1 MGWMR
6 GLKAARAI
14 LAGLALVLAFG
25 LVGAANAQTT
35 IAYTYDALG
44 RVKTV
49 VDSKGGNITYTYDA
63 AGNRTSVVATTNNQ
77 GKPVIAAISTQ
88 VTNITAP
95 ITIPLSITGTWT
107 SLTASEPSNGT
118 TAVSQV
124 QASPSVTFTPNS
136 LTAASG
142 SFKILATGPGGDSE
156 KLTVSVNFRPVI
168 DPIADKTTAAGTAV
182 VIPLTIKGSFNDWVV
197 STPVGGTA
205 VKSGTLSAPSVTFTP
220 ATGTT
225 GAVTFTVTAKGAV
238 VDSTPVT
245 AKVTVGNA
253 ILKIEP
259 DPYPQQTTPFGAAIV
274 LPLTVTG
281 SYDDL
286 VISTPS
292 VGTAVKSGSLAAP
305 SVTYTPTGASAG
317 IDSFTVQAK
326 VNGTATVSNTVTISV
341 KIAPVIDP
349 VAAQSASY
357 ITPITIPLSVKGK
370 WESLAT
376 SGLQNGT
383 ATVSPVQGSPSV
395 IFTPNNACATTA
407 GLSVSASGPGGT
419 SALVPITINVAAPPP
434 QPVGPVTTPF
444 NTPVTIPLTI
454 PCGSWTSL
462 TISNVVG
469 GTATVAGTQTA
480 PAVTFTPTTGLV
492 GSASFTV
499 TPVGSG
505 GALTAIPVSVTV
517 SPPPM
522 PVIAAIGAKLATYN
536 TPITVPLSI
545 SGTWL
550 TLATTSVTGGTV
562 TVSNAQSAPS
572 VTFTPTTGSFA
583 AGGFTVTANGPGT
596 ASNAVVVSVKI
607 KAPDVTL
614 NVAYNGVG
622 QFATTPQPEIVTQP
636 AHGTAVATPL
646 SFYSGAS
653 VIYGPTAGYSGPDSF
668 TYRIVTTSGTSEPG
682 TVSVTVGAPPKPVIT
697 AVADKNTPY
706 NTAIVIPL
714 TITNPWQSIAA
725 SSVSGGTVVSSGT
738 QAAPSVTFT
747 PTNEFKGLAT
757 FSLTA
762 TGPGGVSGLVGVK
775 VNVSDPVPII
785 LPVPDQT
792 TAFNTPKSIGLTITN
807 AWTSVGVTGVV
818 KGTASVSGSM
828 VTFTPTAGMTGQGSV
843 TVVAYGTGV
852 VSQAVTIKISISNPK
867 LADVTLNVAYNS
879 FGRFDVDG
887 ISYIVS
893 PPSYGTASF
902 FSSDKIGPRINYT
915 PNNGYSGPDSFTY
928 GRAGYD
934 PGTVS
939 VTVGAPPKPV
949 ITAVTDKNTPYNTAI
964 VIPLTITNPWQSIAA
979 SSVTDGTVV
988 SSGTQAAPSVTFT
1001 PTTGTTGLKTFSLTA
1016 SGPGGVSDPVS
1027 VKVTVASPLPPAPVI
1042 SQVAAKTTAYNTPIT
1057 IPLTISGQWYF
1068 VSATGA
1074 ANGTGAGSGYSLT
1087 PSVTF
1092 TPTSGATGPAS
1103 VTVTATGPGGV
1114 SLPVTIG
1121 VTITPLVAPNVTLN
1135 VAYNTPGSFTTPSP
1149 ATVVTQPLHGQ
1160 ASPVSSIY
1168 TGNLMVYS
1176 PASGYSGPDSFTY
1189 TYAGRS
1195 PGTVSVTVGAPPPP
1209 PAPVINP
1216 ITAKTTAYNTP
1227 ITVPLSITGQWT
1239 SITPYLV
1246 YNGTAYASGSSV
1258 VFTPNA
1264 GYSGGGGGF
1273 WVYATGPGG
1282 YSAPTSAVITVS
1294 PPAPPKTGSL
1304 SVNPSSC
1311 TIPAG
1316 QTACSTQI
1324 TWSSTNSPITCLWK
1338 TAPNAVQLPACSPS
1352 GTFSW
1357 PWVVLGT
1364 TSFELRA
1371 HTSNPSGLDSERLA
1385 GQLLGSASVT
1395 GVAGPPPASISAS
1408 VSSNYWSWYKPWGG
1422 VLQADPAIIVTATGG
1437 SGGYTYTWER
1447 ISGDNQS
1454 INASGNSATWVGPS
1468 IFGTTM
1474 SSVWRCKVTDSVGN
1488 FAYTPSVSVTATREE
1503 KDSGKK

>member
-1 MGWMR
+1 
-6 GLKAARAI
+6 
-14 LAGLALVLAFG
+14 
-25 LVGAANAQTT
+25 
-35 IAYTYDALG
+35 
-44 RVKTV
+44 
-49 VDSKGGNITYTYDA
+49 
-63 AGNRTSVVATTNNQ
+63 
-77 GKPVIAAISTQ
+77 VI
-88 VTNITAP
+88 
-95 ITIPLSITGTWT
+95 
-107 SLTASEPSNGT
+107 
-118 TAVSQV
+118 
-124 QASPSVTFTPNS
+124 
-136 LTAASG
+136 
-142 SFKILATGPGGDSE
+142 
-156 KLTVSVNFRPVI
+156 
-168 DPIADKTTAAGTAV
+168 
-182 VIPLTIKGSFNDWVV
+182 IPLTIKGSFNDWVV

-225 GAVTFTVTAKGAV
+225 GAVTFTVTAKGTV
-238 VDSTPVT
+238 VDSAPVT

-305 SVTYTPTGASAG
+305 SVTYTPTSASAG

-357 ITPITIPLSVKGK
+357 NVPKTIPLTVKGK
-370 WESLAT
+370 WDSLAT

-395 IFTPNNACATTA
+395 IFIPNNACATTA
-407 GLSVSASGPGGT
+407 GLSVSASGPGGV
-419 SALVPITINVAAPPP
+419 SSLVPITINVAAPPP

-444 NTPVTIPLTI
+444 NTPITIPLTI

-480 PAVTFTPTTGLV
+480 PAVTFTPTTGFV

-505 GALTAIPVSVTV
+505 AALTAIPVSVTV

-522 PVIAAIGAKLATYN
+522 PVIAAIGAKVATYN

-545 SGTWL
+545 GGTWL

-596 ASNAVVVSVKI
+596 VSNAVAVSVKI
-607 KAPDVTL
+607 KAPDGTL
-614 NVAYNGVG
+614 NVPYNGAGV
-622 QFATTPQPEIVTQP
+622 FTSIPAPQIVTQP
-636 AHGTAVATPL
+636 ANGSAVVL
-646 SFYSGAS
+646 SVNPFPAVS
-653 VIYGPTAGYSGPDSF
+653 VIYTPTTGYSGNDSF
-668 TYRIVTTSGTSEPG
+668 TYKVLATSGTSEPG
-682 TVSVTVGAPPKPVIT
+682 TVSVTVGAAPKPVIT
-697 AVADKNTPY
+697 AVTDKTTPY

-714 TITNPWQSIAA
+714 TITNPWQSITA

-747 PTNEFKGLAT
+747 PTN
-757 FSLTA
+757 
-762 TGPGGVSGLVGVK
+762 
-775 VNVSDPVPII
+775 
-785 LPVPDQT
+785 
-792 TAFNTPKSIGLTITN
+792 
-807 AWTSVGVTGVV
+807 
-818 KGTASVSGSM
+818 
-828 VTFTPTAGMTGQGSV
+828 
-843 TVVAYGTGV
+843 
-852 VSQAVTIKISISNPK
+852 
-867 LADVTLNVAYNS
+867 
-879 FGRFDVDG
+879 
-887 ISYIVS
+887 
-893 PPSYGTASF
+893 
-902 FSSDKIGPRINYT
+902 
-915 PNNGYSGPDSFTY
+915 
-928 GRAGYD
+928 
-934 PGTVS
+934 
-939 VTVGAPPKPV
+939 
-949 ITAVTDKNTPYNTAI
+949 
-964 VIPLTITNPWQSIAA
+964 
-979 SSVTDGTVV
+979 
-988 SSGTQAAPSVTFT
+988 
-1001 PTTGTTGLKTFSLTA
+1001 GTTGLKTFSLTA
-1016 SGPGGVSDPVS
+1016 SGAGGVSDPVL

-1042 SQVAAKTTAYNTPIT
+1042 SQVAAQTTASNTPIT

-1074 ANGTGAGSGYSLT
+1074 ANGTGAGSGYSST

-1114 SLPVTIG
+1114 SLPVTIS

-1168 TGNLMVYS
+1168 TGNLMIYS

-1195 PGTVSVTVGAPPPP
+1195 PGTVSVTVAAPPPP
-1209 PAPVINP
+1209 PPPVINP
-1216 ITAKTTAYNTP
+1216 IPAKTTAYNTP
-1227 ITVPLSITGQWT
+1227 ITVPLSITGQWA

-1294 PPAPPKTGSL
+1294 PPAPVPSGSM
-1304 SVNPSSC
+1304 SVSPTTC

-1316 QTACSTQI
+1316 QTMCSVQV
-1324 TWSSTNSPITCLWK
+1324 TWSTTNSPTACVWK
-1338 TAPNAVQLPACSPS
+1338 TAPNSVQLWACNPS
-1352 GTFSW
+1352 GSSTWPYTFA
-1357 PWVVLGT
+1357 GT

-1371 HTSNPSGLDSERLA
+1371 HTSQPTAGSNAERLA
-1385 GQLLGSASVT
+1385 GTLLATASAT
-1395 GVAGPPPASISAS
+1395 GVVAPPTNLTAN
-1408 VSSNYWSWYKPWGG
+1408 VSSTYWSWYRWFGG
-1422 VLQADPAIIVTATGG
+1422 GLYKDPAIVVSAFGG
-1437 SGGYTYTWER
+1437 SGIYTYTWEK
-1447 ISGDNQS
+1447 ISGDNQA
-1454 INASGNSATWVGPS
+1454 INVSGNTATWDGPTYS
-1468 IFGTTM
+1468 GSTL
-1474 SSVWRCKVTDSVGN
+1474 SSVWRCKVTDSAGN
-1488 FAYTPSVSVTATREE
+1488 VAYTPSVSVTASYENLQ
-1503 KDSGKK
+1503 